1 MLSVYSFSVLY
12 TYLNVLTVS
21 ISAENNDIFHC
32 KMYKVNNLI
41 GNAIAFEDKQTY
53 IKQFLEIRTF
63 HTKEDN
69 YNNDCM
75 NWPLNMTLYSLIY

>member
-1 MLSVYSFSVLY
+1 
-12 TYLNVLTVS
+12 
-21 ISAENNDIFHC
+21 
-32 KMYKVNNLI
+32 MYKVNNLI

-53 IKQFLEIRTF
+53 IKQFLEIRTV